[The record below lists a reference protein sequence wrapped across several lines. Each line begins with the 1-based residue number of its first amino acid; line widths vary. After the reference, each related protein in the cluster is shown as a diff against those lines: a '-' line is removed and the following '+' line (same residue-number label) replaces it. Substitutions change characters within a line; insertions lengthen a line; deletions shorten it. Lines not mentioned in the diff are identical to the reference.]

1 MISMAVLVF
10 GLTMA
15 VPAAQDA
22 RADAERLATAGA
34 RGEALKRF
42 QALAAANP
50 GDISARLWIARL
62 HLEMH
67 HPERAAAVY
76 ESIVAT
82 DARNVD
88 ALIGLGLA
96 LTQSGRFS
104 EAGDAL
110 NRAEALA
117 ADRPDVLAAQGRLH
131 AADGRTTL
139 ALAYY
144 GRALA
149 IAPTNQAARAASD
162 AIRASR
168 GHRIELD
175 YDLQNFNT
183 FQPDTH
189 TGTIEADFR
198 ITDVIRV
205 FGKGQAHEGVFGTE
219 ARGGGGFEWR
229 TRHNVW
235 LRAGTLVGSDTHELP
250 SLDAFADATV
260 RRGRVTWTLD
270 ARFVEFDAADLWI
283 GGPGVAIGFSNGVIA
298 SAAYHRGR
306 TRFLFGDSSTSDS
319 ITLGV
324 SGRIARRARAFVEYR
339 HGIDRLDWITFD
351 RVDADDAN
359 TLAFGAMTD
368 LTPFVSLGASYDY
381 QTRPDDVRVQRARGR
396 FVVRF

>member
-1 MISMAVLVF
+1 MAVLLF
-10 GLTMA
+10 GFTMA
-15 VPAAQDA
+15 APAAQDA
-22 RADAERLATAGA
+22 RADAERLARAGA

-42 QALAAANP
+42 QALAAENP
-50 GDISARLWIARL
+50 GDIAARLWIARL

-82 DARNVD
+82 DARHVD

-104 EAGDAL
+104 DAGDAL

-117 ADRPDVLAAQGRLH
+117 ADRVDVLAAQGGLH

-149 IAPTNQAARAASD
+149 IEPSHQAARAASD

-168 GHRIELD
+168 GHRVELD
-175 YDLQNFNT
+175 YDFQNFNT

-189 TGTIEADFR
+189 TGTVEANFR
-198 ITDVIRV
+198 VNDVIRV
-205 FGKGQAHEGVFGTE
+205 FGKAQAHEGVFDTE

-229 TRHNVW
+229 AHHKVL
-235 LRAGTLVGSDTHELP
+235 LRAGTLFGNDTRDLP
-250 SLDAFADATV
+250 SVDAFADATV
-260 RRGRVTWTLD
+260 RQGRVTWTLD
-270 ARFVEFDAADLWI
+270 ARFVEFEEADLWI
-283 GGPGVAIGFSNGVIA
+283 GGPGIAIALRNGVTA
-298 SAAYHRGR
+298 FGSYHRGR
-306 TRFLFGDSSTSDS
+306 TRFLFGDSSTSDNV
-319 ITLGV
+319 TLGV
-324 SGRIARRARAFVEYR
+324 SGRLARRVWAFVEYR
-339 HGIDRLDWITFD
+339 HGIDRLDWITLD
-351 RVDADDAN
+351 RVDADDAD

-368 LTPFVSLGASYDY
+368 LTPFVTLAGSYDY
-381 QTRPDDVRVQRARGR
+381 QARPEDVLVQRARARLVFR
-396 FVVRF
+396 F